1 MQLRVNSTKSMT
13 GHLIGAAGGIEAVAS
28 IQVRNS
34 FLLLQGPYLLGIIVS
49 QGIYGVEF
57 SMSIVFFCLSS
68 VVISSAI
75 GNLLEDENSVSEE
88 KLTHHPLQ
96 FVSLENKHIT

>member
-1 MQLRVNSTKSMT
+1 
-13 GHLIGAAGGIEAVAS
+13 
-28 IQVRNS
+28 
-34 FLLLQGPYLLGIIVS
+34 
-49 QGIYGVEF
+49 
-57 SMSIVFFCLSS
+57 MSIVFFGLSS